1 MIQENKIN
9 FKVDD
14 YFKLKKLYHKKIE
27 EINFINDKSK
37 KILNKQLFNLNKQID
52 ILRKKELTIMKIII
66 EKN

>member
-9 FKVDD
+9 FKVTDD

-27 EINFINDKSK
+27 EINFLL
-37 KILNKQLFNLNKQID
+37 LNKQLFNLNKQID
-52 ILRKKELTIMKIII
+52 ILRKKELIIMKIII